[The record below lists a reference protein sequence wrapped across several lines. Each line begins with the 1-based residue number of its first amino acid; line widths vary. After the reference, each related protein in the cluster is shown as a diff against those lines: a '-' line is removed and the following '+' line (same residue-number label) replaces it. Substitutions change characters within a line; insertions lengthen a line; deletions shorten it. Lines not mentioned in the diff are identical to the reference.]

1 MKTWQIEVAQ
11 TCLSDVMDS
20 AQREGPQEITEHGKS
35 VAFVVSRQWFDQRL
49 SLLDKQELLLVVQQR
64 LAQWRMHPEQVS
76 ELSRSDLERIARG
89 TSTP

>member
-11 TCLSDVMDS
+11 TCLSDGMDS

>member
-35 VAFVVSRQWFDQRL
+35 VAFVVSRPWFDQRL

-64 LAQWRMHPEQVS
+64 LAQWQMHPEQVS

-89 TSTP
+89 TATP